1 MPLGYRRL
9 GKQALRIDMAEK
21 LLRAAHDARTA
32 ASRRDFVLDPALAT
46 SMGLTPASHVMLL
59 RQAGFRP
66 IEPRALPVGS
76 FGPPRPLAWRW
87 RPPRRPVPP
96 AAAPRRTAKG
106 AFAALAEL
114 VG

>member
-1 MPLGYRRL
+1 
-9 GKQALRIDMAEK
+9 
-21 LLRAAHDARTA
+21 
-32 ASRRDFVLDPALAT
+32 
-46 SMGLTPASHVMLL
+46 MLL

-66 IEPRALPVGS
+66 IEPRPLPAGS

-87 RPPRRPVPP
+87 RPPRKGAVPAMP
-96 AAAPRRTAKG
+96 PSGRRSG